1 MRSWLNTSAGPGAI
15 PAPKG
20 EGEETA
26 VPANSTPIAPFP
38 VVESYVVVSLGT
50 DELKIS
56 DLCVHKFKRICTS
69 EVGYPVRMTV
79 AGENESIADFI
90 VIQMIEDSCTVCT
103 ISVPSVLNGFRF

>member
-50 DELKIS
+50 DELEIS
-56 DLCVHKFKRICTS
+56 DLCIHKFKRICTS

-79 AGENESIADFI
+79 AGENDCIID
-90 VIQMIEDSCTVCT
+90 TVVVKEVQH
-103 ISVPSVLNGFRF
+103 S